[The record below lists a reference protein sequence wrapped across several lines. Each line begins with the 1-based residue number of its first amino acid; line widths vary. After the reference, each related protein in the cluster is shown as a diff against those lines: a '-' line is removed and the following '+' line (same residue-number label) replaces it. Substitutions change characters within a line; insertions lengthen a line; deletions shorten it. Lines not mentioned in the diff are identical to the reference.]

1 MMFIAP
7 AAEDG
12 SLARSMPYPI
22 RESMFYCPG
31 LSPGVDVVTVDGEEA
46 HHILTS
52 RRRAV
57 GDVIWIFDGRG
68 TVARATVVAKERRAR
83 TLRVQVQERE
93 FVPRVRPHVE
103 LACALPKGERQ
114 AVLLDMATQLGI
126 TDFRPLLCERSIARP
141 GPQAARRWH
150 RICIEACKQSRR
162 PHVPAVHAALTPAQ
176 AVASTNSDCTI
187 WVADQ
192 KGMPLHARPSP
203 RTKHLLLMVGP
214 EGGFTDAEITGVA
227 DSGAQLINLGAGI
240 LRVETAAVALLA
252 HVMLSSRV

>member
-7 AAEDG
+7 TAENG
-12 SLARSMPYPI
+12 PLVISMAYPI

-31 LSPGVDVVTVDGEEA
+31 LSPGVDVVTLDGEEA

-57 GDVIWIFDGRG
+57 GDAIWIFDGRG
-68 TVARATVVAKERRAR
+68 TVARATILAKERRAR

-176 AVASTNSDCTI
+176 TVASANSDCAI

-192 KGMPLHARPSP
+192 KGTPLHARPSP
-203 RTKHLLLMVGP
+203 RTKHLLLIVGP
-214 EGGFTDAEITGVA
+214 EGGFTDAEITSVA
-227 DSGAQLINLGAGI
+227 DSGAQIVSLGAGI
-240 LRVETAAVALLA
+240 LRVETAAIALLT
-252 HVMLSSRV
+252 HVMLSSA